1 MLTDN
6 LIKDEG
12 LGKGLL
18 RIILGLDNLFSL
30 LPIKDPFILSMIED
44 QKQRLLRLV
53 GGLAS
58 GKVESKE
65 DTRYLSTE
73 HDKENLELRK

>member
-1 MLTDN
+1 MTDG
-6 LIKDEG
+6 LLRDEG

-30 LPIKDPFILSMIED
+30 LPIKDADMLEMIEE

-53 GGLAS
+53 GGLAGANRNEKS
-58 GKVESKE
+58 E
-65 DTRYLSTE
+65 DKTTIVTE
-73 HDKENLELRK
+73 Y